1 MDRYG
6 RGIWAGTLRHH
17 DGRFYLY
24 FGTPDEGFFMTSAA
38 KAEGLWDP
46 LTCLLTES
54 GWDDCS
60 VIWDEDGDAWFV
72 GTCFRKGYKTYLFR
86 MASDGR
92 SIHRSTARLVNEG
105 YGREA
110 NKLIYHDGYY
120 YLIFSEPDAD
130 ATGTGAGGHATG
142 TGAEPDADAMST
154 GAGFDADATGTG
166 VYEAGLI
173 IWREVSFRFQYRCPS
188 AGVPELCGLGGRI
201 WMILGRQ

>member
-1 MDRYG
+1 
-6 RGIWAGTLRHH
+6 
-17 DGRFYLY
+17 
-24 FGTPDEGFFMTSAA
+24 
-38 KAEGLWDP
+38 
-46 LTCLLTES
+46 
-54 GWDDCS
+54 
-60 VIWDEDGDAWFV
+60 
-72 GTCFRKGYKTYLFR
+72 

-130 ATGTGAGGHATG
+130 ATGTVAGGHATG
-142 TGAEPDADAMST
+142 TGAEPDADATGTLAGGHATGTGAGPDADAMST

-188 AGVPELCGLGGRI
+188 AGVLELCGLGGRI